1 MEKRKIKH
9 NKAPLIEEWTQRTV
23 WILLCGFFDL
33 DYDSPGSLLVIFPWV
48 DSIKWR
54 LAKLIKVTLSAALQ
68 RWMESPRVRLCNR
81 GQDFFSF
88 HYLHLP
94 EAVQSP
100 HRQHNA
106 SFHQVS
112 LSRKKADR
120 ELLCSMDARSGVEG
134 CRWEAKQKASQA
146 VSVLTDPL
154 AFSGP
159 NGKKKTTIRIKLSF
173 Q

>member
-1 MEKRKIKH
+1 MKNGHREQYEFYCVVSLT
-9 NKAPLIEEWTQRTV
+9 LITTALVPSLSSSPEWTALNGD
-23 WILLCGFFDL
+23 W
-33 DYDSPGSLLVIFPWV
+33 P
-48 DSIKWR
+48 
-54 LAKLIKVTLSAALQ
+54 KLIKVTLSAALQ